1 MKVKEM
7 FEEIRDIFKSEG
19 VQVENT
25 EVTETTEAKEVE
37 SVAVDIKPVEKF
49 EDLVL
54 ATGEVAQV
62 EPEVIVGAAVVLVQD
77 EELVPAPNGSWE
89 LADGRIITTE
99 GGVITEIE
107 EIEDEPEE
115 IAEAEEEVVEELD
128 KSPLNE
134 EQQKEAKKI
143 IESIITERV
152 FSKEDTN
159 VLNEEFSARID
170 KLEKSFESLLKLVE
184 FLVKEPTKTKV
195 NKAKNGFAKLQPKKK
210 TDIIEKLKNI
220 NKLKK

>member
-7 FEEIRDIFKSEG
+7 FEEIKDIFKSEG
-19 VQVENT
+19 VQVET
-25 EVTETTEAKEVE
+25 P

-54 ATGEVAQV
+54 ADGTVAQV

-77 EELVPAPNGSWE
+77 EELVPAPDGSWE

-115 IAEAEEEVVEELD
+115 IAEAEEEVEEVEELD

-134 EQQKEAKKI
+134 EQKKEAKKI
-143 IESIITERV
+143 IESIITEKV

-159 VLNEEFSARID
+159 ISNEEFSARIN

>member
-7 FEEIRDIFKSEG
+7 FEEIRDIFKNEG
-19 VQVENT
+19 VQVETT
-25 EVTETTEAKEVE
+25 EVTETTETTEEVE

-77 EELVPAPNGSWE
+77 EELVPAPDGSWE

-115 IAEAEEEVVEELD
+115 IAEAEAEEEVVEELD

-134 EQQKEAKKI
+134 AQQKEAKKI

-159 VLNEEFSARID
+159 VLNEEFSARIN

-210 TDIIEKLKNI
+210 TDIIEKLK
-220 NKLKK
+220 KLKK

>member
-1 MKVKEM
+1 M

>member
-1 MKVKEM
+1 M

-19 VQVENT
+19 VQVEETKEVKEAKEGT
-25 EVTETTEAKEVE
+25 ETEETTEETTEDK
-37 SVAVDIKPVEKF
+37 VEKF

-54 ATGEVAQV
+54 ASGEVAQV

-77 EELVPAPNGSWE
+77 EELVPAPDGSWE

-115 IAEAEEEVVEELD
+115 IAEAEEEVEEVEELD

-134 EQQKEAKKI
+134 EQKKEAKKI
-143 IESIITERV
+143 IESIITEKV

-159 VLNEEFSARID
+159 ISNEEFTARID

>member
-1 MKVKEM
+1 M
-7 FEEIRDIFKSEG
+7 
-19 VQVENT
+19 
-25 EVTETTEAKEVE
+25 
-37 SVAVDIKPVEKF
+37 
-49 EDLVL
+49 
-54 ATGEVAQV
+54 
-62 EPEVIVGAAVVLVQD
+62 
-77 EELVPAPNGSWE
+77 
-89 LADGRIITTE
+89 
-99 GGVITEIE
+99 ITEIE

-134 EQQKEAKKI
+134 AQQKEAKKI